1 MRLRHRHRSS
11 TPRALL
17 LSLAAVALAALA
29 SGADGADDGD
39 GAMTTS
45 AVGSEP
51 DADDLGF
58 AASDGGSA
66 EVDLSASAADA
77 ADDADDAGDASA
89 FDASSTVEVPE
100 VATAA
105 APADGA
111 TGENPRGADASRA
124 TSTDGYA
131 KPLVKRKVGRRSGGP
146 RVGCE
151 SIVA

>member
-1 MRLRHRHRSS
+1 M
-11 TPRALL
+11 
-17 LSLAAVALAALA
+17 SLAAVALAALA

-77 ADDADDAGDASA
+77 ADDAGDASA

-111 TGENPRGADASRA
+111 TGEAPRGADASRA
-124 TSTDGYA
+124 TSTDGYFA